1 MTNAKPILGQ
11 HALDGVKVIDLT
23 RVLGGPYATQILAD
37 HGADVIKIESVAG
50 DEVRGWGPPFA
61 RDMASYFINV
71 NRNKKSVVI
80 DLASVPG
87 RDLLLRLLEDADVLI
102 DNFKT
107 GTLEKWGIGY
117 EAVLKN
123 RFPRLVH
130 CRISGF
136 GEAGPLGGAPGYD
149 AVVQAMTGMMSINGM
164 AESGPVRLG
173 APIVDMGTGLYCVIG
188 ILMALHERQNSGL
201 GQYIDMTLY
210 DSALALMHPHNAN
223 YFLSKK
229 PGTATGNSH
238 PNISPYDKY
247 ATATNDIFIG
257 IGNNRAFRRFC
268 DALGESEI
276 ADDPRF
282 TDNADRVVNRAALTD
297 LLTRHWP
304 RLMARHLPKLC
315 LLPVCQLGRF
325 VISKKLYC
333 IRKRPSAKW
342 CLKKMAIRGWH
353 HRLNSAGQAM
363 LVWRVCRQ
371 CLANIRVRCL
381 VRRGLMTLKL
391 TA

>member
-315 LLPVCQLGRF
+315 LLLVCQLGRF
-325 VISKKLYC
+325 VILKKHYC
-333 IRKRPSAKW
+333 IRKQPSAKW
-342 CLKKMAIRGWH
+342 CLKKMIIRGWH

-363 LVWRVCRQ
+363 SVWRVCRQ

>member
-37 HGADVIKIESVAG
+37 HGADIIKIESAAG

-61 RDMASYFINV
+61 REMASYFINV

-80 DLASVPG
+80 DLASAPG

-117 EAVLKN
+117 EAVLKH
-123 RFPRLVH
+123 RFPQLVH

-164 AESGPVRLG
+164 AESGSVRLG

-268 DALGESEI
+268 DALGESDI
-276 ADDPRF
+276 ADDRALRKNWVELEAAGLLIAKAAHLYDSGAPAGGMA
-282 TDNADRVVNRAALTD
+282 NAAKYFAAEAGFKAATQAVMTLGGMGYAKEYHVER
-297 LLTRHWP
+297 LLRESLIP
-304 RLMARHLPKLC
+304 RLAPVSAQMVLNYIAERVLGLPK
-315 LLPVCQLGRF
+315 
-325 VISKKLYC
+325 SY
-333 IRKRPSAKW
+333 
-342 CLKKMAIRGWH
+342 
-353 HRLNSAGQAM
+353 
-363 LVWRVCRQ
+363 
-371 CLANIRVRCL
+371 
-381 VRRGLMTLKL
+381 
-391 TA
+391 